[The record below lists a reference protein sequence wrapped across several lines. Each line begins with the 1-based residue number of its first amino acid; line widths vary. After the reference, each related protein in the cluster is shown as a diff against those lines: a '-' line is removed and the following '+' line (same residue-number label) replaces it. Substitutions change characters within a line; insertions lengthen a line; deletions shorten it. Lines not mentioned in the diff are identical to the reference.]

1 MKRSSVVCWL
11 SSLGVAAF
19 FMVGPACAADVHVT
33 RRAGVIGGA
42 GAGVGAG
49 SALSTRTGPADRA
62 ECQSSCGPA
71 TPMRS
76 RGTSVALG
84 ATKELRRRAPRSS

>member
-11 SSLGVAAF
+11 SSLCVAAF

-42 GAGVGAG
+42 GAGVGVFYCASDVHYIPG
-49 SALSTRTGPADRA
+49 GYYAPGPCYYGALAPAPRIL
-62 ECQSSCGPA
+62 P
-71 TPMRS
+71 RS
-76 RGTSVALG
+76 RPNA
-84 ATKELRRRAPRSS
+84 RYPRG

>member
-19 FMVGPACAADVHVT
+19 FMVGLACAADVHVT

-42 GAGVGAG
+42 GAGVGVFYCA
-49 SALSTRTGPADRA
+49 SDVHYTRRLLCSWSVLLWRSCTSSPHPA
-62 ECQSSCGPA
+62 Q
-71 TPMRS
+71 
-76 RGTSVALG
+76 VA
-84 ATKELRRRAPRSS
+84 A

>member
-19 FMVGPACAADVHVT
+19 FMVGLACAADVHVT

-42 GAGVGAG
+42 GAGYYAPGPCYYGAL
-49 SALSTRTGPADRA
+49 APAPRIL
-62 ECQSSCGPA
+62 P
-71 TPMRS
+71 RS
-76 RGTSVALG
+76 RPNA
-84 ATKELRRRAPRSS
+84 RYPRG